1 MTESVGEGAAAG
13 SRPQPQVLSNIS
25 PSIRQRQTAVL
36 FVVALFVILAGTW
49 PFATVKL
56 PEVAAF
62 VPSLAAALFVSD
74 SVTAVLLFGQFAIL
88 RQWAL
93 LIIANGYVFTG
104 LIVLAHALAFPGA
117 FAPSGL
123 FGSGLQSAVWLY
135 WCWHLGLPLAVI
147 GYALLKDTDRTISA
161 GSTRSAVALS
171 VAAVTAAVVGLFWF
185 VTQHQEFL
193 PVTFVDVHPL
203 SVFRQ
208 IVGGV
213 TVLAVGGI
221 ALCLL
226 WLRRRSL
233 LDQWLVVALCAL
245 LIEVA
250 LASVLSGD
258 RYTLAWYAGR
268 FYQLVTATVVMVV
281 LLAEMTALYG
291 SLAGSNMLLQQE
303 RVMLQRALQAQ
314 RREREAR
321 LATGDAVA
329 AMIAHEVK
337 QPLSAM
343 ITRSDTGLR
352 WLDRA
357 IPDLDKAKAQFR
369 QIAAD
374 GHRAGAVIESIR
386 ANFRKDA
393 ETETSLDVNELIAEA
408 LASLRDDLQRYQ
420 ILIKAEPNAQLPQI
434 IGDRIQLHQVL
445 INLISNAVDAMKA
458 NERPRILSVGAEIRN
473 EDAVVVSVADNGI
486 GISPQD
492 IERIFS
498 PRFTTKSGGMGMG
511 LAICRS
517 ILEAH
522 DGQLW
527 AASNTPVGAV
537 FQFALRTAPAAS
549 IVLRCE
555 RTS

>member
-1 MTESVGEGAAAG
+1 M
-13 SRPQPQVLSNIS
+13 
-25 PSIRQRQTAVL
+25 
-36 FVVALFVILAGTW
+36 
-49 PFATVKL
+49 
-56 PEVAAF
+56 
-62 VPSLAAALFVSD
+62 
-74 SVTAVLLFGQFAIL
+74 
-88 RQWAL
+88 
-93 LIIANGYVFTG
+93 
-104 LIVLAHALAFPGA
+104 
-117 FAPSGL
+117 
-123 FGSGLQSAVWLY
+123 
-135 WCWHLGLPLAVI
+135 
-147 GYALLKDTDRTISA
+147 
-161 GSTRSAVALS
+161 
-171 VAAVTAAVVGLFWF
+171 
-185 VTQHQEFL
+185 
-193 PVTFVDVHPL
+193 
-203 SVFRQ
+203 
-208 IVGGV
+208 
-213 TVLAVGGI
+213 
-221 ALCLL
+221 
-226 WLRRRSL
+226 
-233 LDQWLVVALCAL
+233 VALCAL
-245 LIEVA
+245 LLEV
-250 LASVLSGD
+250 LIVSGFAV
-258 RYTLAWYAGR
+258 RYDFGWYAGR
-268 FYQLVTATVVMVV
+268 FYQLLTAMIVMVV
-281 LLAEMTALYG
+281 LLAEMTNLYAN
-291 SLAGSNMLLQQE
+291 LARSNMMLQNE
-303 RVMLQRALQAQ
+303 RLMLQRALQAQ

-393 ETETSLDVNELIAEA
+393 ETKTSLDVNELIAEA

-434 IGDRIQLHQVL
+434 VGDRIQLHQVL

-473 EDAVVVSVADNGI
+473 EDAVVISVADNGI

-527 AASNTPVGAV
+527 AASNIPVGAV

-549 IVLRCE
+549 VVLR
-555 RTS
+555 